1 MAAKK
6 KSAPSAKPPAGGGG
20 AKSSN
25 KSYLDAGVRKALKNV
40 DWTGVGRMMRDAK
53 TKARVAGAAAA
64 QKGAEGPKRSGKV
77 ATKPTA
83 KRSPR
88 SGSKGY

>member
-6 KSAPSAKPPAGGGG
+6 KSTPSAKPPVGGGG

-25 KSYLDAGVRKALKNV
+25 KNYLDAGARKALKNV
-40 DWTGVGRMMRDAK
+40 DWTGVGRIMRDAK

-64 QKGAEGPKRSGKV
+64 KKGAEGPK
-77 ATKPTA
+77 
-83 KRSPR
+83 KRKAAPSVTSSPR
-88 SGSKGY
+88 KSR